1 MTDKSI
7 AKTALDFINRLF
19 IERDNNNSI
28 LDPLTCVI
36 RLSLLSF
43 KETGTKISIQN
54 NRIGYNEPNVLQGAT
69 RWSFGDKRE
78 DLHNIYNPIKKIIHW
93 YNLNNKEIYGI
104 CEYCIKGLELLNSS
118 YDNNSIINH
127 TLTHYIKEL
136 EDALNDIDFK
146 SKKYESNIY
155 NNIEESTNVLYKS
168 FKTLWNKREI
178 IIIYNILLEM
188 TDAKE
193 NENEEKLDSLM
204 NSLDCILNT
213 KEDII
218 NKVITETSTIL

>member
-1 MTDKSI
+1 MADKSI

-19 IERDNNNSI
+19 TEKDNNNSI
-28 LDPLTCVI
+28 LDPLTCII

-43 KETGTKISIQN
+43 KESGTKISIQN
-54 NRIGYNEPNVLQGAT
+54 NRIAYNDPHVLQGAK

-78 DLHNIYNPIKKIIHW
+78 DLHNIYNPIKKIIGW

-118 YDNNSIINH
+118 YNNNSIINH
-127 TLTHYIKEL
+127 TLSHYIKEL
-136 EDALNDIDFK
+136 EDGLNEIGH
-146 SKKYESNIY
+146 SKKHEANIY
-155 NNIEESTNVLYKS
+155 NNIDEGKNVLYDS

-193 NENEEKLDSLM
+193 QDNDEKLESLM

>member
-1 MTDKSI
+1 MADKSI

-19 IERDNNNSI
+19 TEKDNNNSI
-28 LDPLTCVI
+28 LDPLTCII

-43 KETGTKISIQN
+43 KESGTKISIQN
-54 NRIGYNEPNVLQGAT
+54 NRIAYNDPHVLQGAK

-78 DLHNIYNPIKKIIHW
+78 DLHNIYNPIKKIIGW

-118 YDNNSIINH
+118 YNNNSIINH
-127 TLTHYIKEL
+127 TLSHYIKEL
-136 EDALNDIDFK
+136 EEGLNDVNH
-146 SKKYESNIY
+146 SKKHESNIY
-155 NNIEESTNVLYKS
+155 NNIDEGKNVLYAS

-193 NENEEKLDSLM
+193 QENEEKLVSLM

-218 NKVITETSTIL
+218 NKVITETSTVL